1 MPRKFVKTLKTIG
14 RKWFI
19 ILVAIIIVV
28 FIFYQIAAII
38 ITIIT
43 IILFALS
50 YIPTLLFYKKLNK
63 FLSGVNSIDDKT
75 VARKLKHPLAQI
87 QDKMNKLSKKQGKKN
102 SLIIFTNG
110 HYIFYNEKIITNFKT
125 YYTKGLGE
133 KEVLEKL
140 KKFNI
145 KTRTEI
151 KTIEDSLIKHN
162 RLEERKVSVKEY
174 RDKKRYS

>member
-1 MPRKFVKTLKTIG
+1 MPGKFVKTLKTIG

-19 ILVAIIIVV
+19 FLVAVVLIV
-28 FIFYQIAAII
+28 FIFNQLAAII

-43 IILFALS
+43 VVLFALS
-50 YIPTLLFYKKLNK
+50 YVPTLLFYKKLDK
-63 FLSGVNSIDDKT
+63 FLNGVDSINDKT
-75 VARKLKHPLAQI
+75 LARKLKRPLVQI
-87 QDKMNKLSKKQGKKN
+87 QESMYKLSKKQREKS

-110 HYIFYNEKIITNFKT
+110 RYIFYNEKIITNFKS
-125 YYTKGLGE
+125 YYKKGLGE

-140 KKFNI
+140 KKFDI

-151 KTIEDSLIKHN
+151 KTIEETLIKYD

>member
-19 ILVAIIIVV
+19 ILVAVIIVV

-43 IILFALS
+43 IVLFALS

-63 FLSGVNSIDDKT
+63 FLNGVDLIDDTT

-87 QDKMNKLSKKQGKKN
+87 QERMNKLSKKQSKKN

-110 HYIFYNEKIITNFKT
+110 HYMFYNEKIITNFKS
-125 YYTKGLGE
+125 YYKKGLGE

-140 KKFNI
+140 KKFDI

-151 KTIEDSLIKHN
+151 KAIEESLIKQD

>member
-19 ILVAIIIVV
+19 FLVAITIVV
-28 FIFYQIAAII
+28 FIFYPIPAII

-43 IILFALS
+43 IVLFALS
-50 YIPTLLFYKKLNK
+50 YIPTFLFYKKLNK

-110 HYIFYNEKIITNFKT
+110 HYIFYNEKIIANFKT
-125 YYTKGLGE
+125 YYIKGLGE

-145 KTRTEI
+145 ETRTEI
-151 KTIEDSLIKHN
+151 KTIEESLIKHN